1 MLFETVE
8 RLTQLEVQEL
18 RREAYRHALLRR
30 VRRPGGHRFAAWLR
44 RLADHVEGRVMT
56 GPWYEDFHRPDH
68 RPQPVATPLTVV
80 GQRHA

>member
-30 VRRPGGHRFAAWLR
+30 VRRPSGNRFAGWLR
-44 RLADHVEGRVMT
+44 RLADRVEGRVMT
-56 GPWYEDFHRPDH
+56 GPWYEDFHDPEH
-68 RPQPVATPLTVV
+68 RARPVATPLTAVS
-80 GQRHA
+80 QRHA